1 MKIIR
6 LLIPAL
12 ALLYFMS
19 CEQEATIDYAI
30 FSGKIENSDGDKL
43 TVRGG
48 DFKQVIAIAEDG
60 TFSDT
65 LKIESGY
72 YRFSHV
78 EGSDIYLAPG
88 YNLTLSLNTE
98 EFDESI
104 KYTGEGA
111 KVNNYMASKLLKEE
125 EIIPDYKAWYS
136 KEESEY
142 VAQADELKSAQMQML
157 EDLKEIDPSF
167 YDLEQRNIRF
177 NYLTSLTN
185 FEGTHSY
192 FTGDNEFKAS
202 ERLLDPLDEIDYDN
216 GEDYQK
222 FSSYRNIVA
231 SKFIDEYSITN
242 NPDTISYTF
251 KRIKALKN
259 ENIRNGL
266 VQILRYRM
274 SPSFEALSTLYDG
287 IMEITT
293 DEDYKKE
300 ITEKY
305 NKVKELVMGK
315 PSPKFNYVNNAGG
328 KVSMD
333 DLKGKFVYID
343 IWATWCGPCI
353 REIPYLKEVEAAYE
367 ESNIQFVSVSIDT
380 KKNFDKWKKMIVDKD
395 LGGLQL
401 YADGDWESSIITDYA
416 IEGIPRFILIDPEG
430 NIVSADAPRP
440 SDPKLA
446 EILDRLLGK
455 V

>member
-1 MKIIR
+1 
-6 LLIPAL
+6 
-12 ALLYFMS
+12 
-19 CEQEATIDYAI
+19 
-30 FSGKIENSDGDKL
+30 
-43 TVRGG
+43 
-48 DFKQVIAIAEDG
+48 
-60 TFSDT
+60 
-65 LKIESGY
+65 
-72 YRFSHV
+72 
-78 EGSDIYLAPG
+78 
-88 YNLTLSLNTE
+88 
-98 EFDESI
+98 
-104 KYTGEGA
+104 
-111 KVNNYMASKLLKEE
+111 
-125 EIIPDYKAWYS
+125 
-136 KEESEY
+136 
-142 VAQADELKSAQMQML
+142 ML
-157 EDLKEIDPSF
+157 EDLKEIDPTF

-177 NYLTSLTN
+177 NYLTNLIN

-202 ERLLDPLDEIDYDN
+202 ETLLDPLDEIDYDN

-242 NPDTISYTF
+242 NPDAISSTIS
-251 KRIKALKN
+251 RIKELKN

-266 VQILRYRM
+266 VQSLRYRM
-274 SPSFEALSTLYDG
+274 SPSFEGLSTMYNG
-287 IMEITT
+287 IMEIST
-293 DEDYKKE
+293 DEEYKKE

-305 NKVKELVMGK
+305 NKVKELVKGK

-353 REIPYLKEVEAAYE
+353 REIPYLKEVEAAYKE
-367 ESNIQFVSVSIDT
+367 RNIQFVSVSIDT

-416 IEGIPRFILIDPEG
+416 IEGIPRFILIDPDG

-440 SDPKLA
+440 SDSNLT
-446 EILDRLLGK
+446 EMLDRRL
-455 V
+455 VSE